1 MHTIDSTVTT
11 PTTARRAKRVHT
23 FELPSDYPVAKHKL
37 GGTDLFRAVLGVG
50 ASTFAR
56 YLAGGVLPPPIKI
69 GMLNRW
75 TFETIERVATAG
87 FKAA

>member
-1 MHTIDSTVTT
+1 MNTDTTTI
-11 PTTARRAKRVHT
+11 PTARRARRVHT
-23 FELPSDYPVAKHKL
+23 FELPQDYPAAKHKL

-56 YLAGGVLPPPIKI
+56 YLADGLLPAPIKI

-75 TFETIERVATAG
+75 TFETIERVATEG